1 MLNIKYCLMERIAFK
16 MKMFSGMK
24 EEYKRRHYALWPDL
38 QSLLKENGIA
48 EYSIFLDEETDVLFG
63 FLKIENPEKLNSLPE
78 NAVMKKWWTY
88 MKDIMETNP
97 DESPISIPLQ
107 EVFFMP

>member
-1 MLNIKYCLMERIAFK
+1 
-16 MKMFSGMK
+16 
-24 EEYKRRHYALWPDL
+24 
-38 QSLLKENGIA
+38 LLKENGIA

>member
-1 MLNIKYCLMERIAFK
+1 MERVAFK

-24 EEYKRRHYALWPDL
+24 EEYKRRHDALWPEL
-38 QSLLKENGIA
+38 QALLKENGIA
-48 EYSIFLDEETDVLFG
+48 EYSIFLDEETDALFG
-63 FLKIENPEKLNSLPE
+63 FLKIEDPAKLDSLPE
-78 NAVMKKWWTY
+78 NEVMKKWWTY

>member
-1 MLNIKYCLMERIAFK
+1 MERVAFK

-24 EEYKRRHYALWPDL
+24 EEYKRRHDALWPEL
-38 QSLLKENGIA
+38 QTLLKENGIA
-48 EYSIFLDEETDVLFG
+48 EYSIFLDEETDALFG
-63 FLKIENPEKLNSLPE
+63 FLKIENPAKLDSLPE
-78 NAVMKKWWTY
+78 NEVMKKWWTY